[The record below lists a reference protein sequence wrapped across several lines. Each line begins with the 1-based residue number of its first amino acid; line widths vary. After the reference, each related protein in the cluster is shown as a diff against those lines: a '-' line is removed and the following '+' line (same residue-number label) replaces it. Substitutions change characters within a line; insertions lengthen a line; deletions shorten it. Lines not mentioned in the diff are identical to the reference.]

1 MIRFAPLRYW
11 NCTFLLENLF
21 NGGRLK
27 VLRETVFIGNIGDLY
42 REEGIYWERFVLEF
56 TGTVL
61 EKSKRKHAASRPLF
75 VGFTAL
81 EIAEMRVSSR
91 KWTRPMLHESVAG
104 RMERC
109 SDQEGE

>member
-1 MIRFAPLRYW
+1 MGKI
-11 NCTFLLENLF
+11 FL
-21 NGGRLK
+21 K
-27 VLRETVFIGNIGDLY
+27 
-42 REEGIYWERFVLEF
+42 F

-61 EKSKRKHAASRPLF
+61 EKSKRKHATSRPLF

-91 KWTRPMLHESVAG
+91 EWTRPMLHESVAG